1 MDIQGQNLNSHPK
14 GLSILFFTETWE
26 RFSFYGMR
34 ALLVLFLTK
43 VFHFSDP
50 NANRIYGIY
59 TGLVYLTPLA
69 GGYLADR
76 YLGFKKSI
84 LLGTTLMMFGHLSL
98 SFETKPFFLLGLT
111 LLIIGVGFFKP
122 NISTVVGRIYEEDK
136 KTHMKDSGF
145 TIFYMG
151 INLGGFLGPLF
162 CGYFSESF
170 GWGYGFGVAA
180 FGVLFG
186 ILIFLFGQK
195 RFSDRIFEPGKKN
208 RIDKGNRNSPPL
220 TKEEKRRVII
230 ILIFTVFAIIFWA
243 VFEQIGSSMNLFIDR
258 HVDRNWFGYDIPTP
272 FFQSLN
278 PLLILS
284 LAPAIASFWTAL
296 SKRGW
301 KPDTSTSFVCGF
313 FILGSGFLILTL
325 ATIDFRIGHKISAV
339 WLFLMVLCITIGE
352 LFTSPGGLSL
362 VTKLAPNHLGG
373 FMMGVWFLSSFF
385 GNILAGELAG
395 LMKTDN
401 FSTFFGM
408 FAGFAFAG
416 GGALYLVQKRLRVWM
431 RGLDF

>member
-1 MDIQGQNLNSHPK
+1 MDLQSQNLNSHPK
-14 GLSILFFTETWE
+14 GLPVLFFTETWE

-50 NANRIYGIY
+50 DANRIYGIY
-59 TGLVYLTPLA
+59 TGLVYLTPLV

-84 LLGTTLMMFGHLSL
+84 FLGATLMMFGHGSL
-98 SFETKPFFLLGLT
+98 AFETKPFFLLGLA
-111 LLIIGVGFFKP
+111 LLIIGIGFFKP
-122 NISTVVGRIYEEDK
+122 NISTVMGRIYEEDN

-162 CGYFSESF
+162 CGYFSKSF

-186 ILIFLFGQK
+186 ILIFFFGQK
-195 RFSDRIFEPGKKN
+195 RFSDRVFEPGKKLHT
-208 RIDKGNRNSPPL
+208 DEGNGQSPW
-220 TKEEKRRVII
+220 TREEKQRVVI
-230 ILIFTVFAIIFWA
+230 ILIFTAFAIVFWA
-243 VFEQIGSSMNLFIDR
+243 VFEQIGSSMNLFVDR

-278 PLLILS
+278 PLLILT
-284 LAPAIASFWTAL
+284 LTPLIASFWTAL
-296 SKRGW
+296 SKRNR
-301 KPDTSTSFVCGF
+301 KPDTSLRFVCGF

-325 ATIDFRIGHKISAV
+325 GTLDFRLERKISAI
-339 WLFLMVLCITIGE
+339 WLVLTVACITVGE
-352 LFTSPGGLSL
+352 LFTSPGGLAL
-362 VTKLAPNHLGG
+362 VTKLAPKRLGG

-395 LMKTDN
+395 LMKTDG
-401 FSTFFGM
+401 FPTFFGM
-408 FAGFAFAG
+408 FAGLAFAG
-416 GGALYLVQKRLRVWM
+416 GGALYFVQKKFRTWIRDS
-431 RGLDF
+431 DF

>member
-1 MDIQGQNLNSHPK
+1 MDLQSQNLNSHPK
-14 GLSILFFTETWE
+14 GLPVLFFTETWE

-50 NANRIYGIY
+50 DANRIYGIY

-98 SFETKPFFLLGLT
+98 AFETKPFFFCGLA

-122 NISTVVGRIYEEDK
+122 NISTVVGRIYEEENK
-136 KTHMKDSGF
+136 AHMKDSGF

-186 ILIFLFGQK
+186 ILIFLLGQK
-195 RFSDRIFEPGKKN
+195 RFSDRVFKPDKK
-208 RIDKGNRNSPPL
+208 RIDEGSRHFPL
-220 TKEEKRRVII
+220 TKEEKRRVVI
-230 ILIFTVFAIIFWA
+230 ILIFTAFAIIFWA

-278 PLLILS
+278 PLLILI
-284 LAPAIASFWTAL
+284 LAPLVAFFWTAL

-301 KPDTSTSFVCGF
+301 KPDTSIRFVYGF
-313 FILGSGFLILTL
+313 FILGLGFLILTL
-325 ATIDFRIGHKISAV
+325 TTLDFRLGHRISAI
-339 WLFLMVLCITIGE
+339 WLVLTVVCITVGE
-352 LFTSPGGLSL
+352 LFTSPGGLAL
-362 VTKLAPNHLGG
+362 ITKLAPSHLGG

-395 LMKTDN
+395 LMKTDS
-401 FSTFFGM
+401 FPAFFGM

-416 GGALYLVQKRLRVWM
+416 GSALYLVRKRFRVWM
-431 RGLDF
+431 HGVDF

>member
-1 MDIQGQNLNSHPK
+1 MDLQSKSVNSHPK
-14 GLSILFFTETWE
+14 GLPVLFFTETWE

-43 VFHFSDP
+43 VFHYSDP
-50 NANRIYGIY
+50 EANRVYGIY
-59 TGLVYLTPLA
+59 TGLVYLTPLI

-76 YLGFKKSI
+76 YLGFRRSI
-84 LLGTTLMMFGHLSL
+84 FLGTTLMMFGHLSL
-98 SFETKPFFLLGLT
+98 AFETKPFFLLGLA

-122 NISTVVGRIYEEDK
+122 NISTVVGRIYEEDN

-195 RFSDRIFEPGKKN
+195 RFSDRVFEPGKKN
-208 RIDKGNRNSPPL
+208 RIEEGQRHSPL
-220 TKEEKRRVII
+220 TREEKQRLAV
-230 ILIFTVFAIIFWA
+230 ILIFTTFAIIFWA

-278 PLLILS
+278 PLLILVF
-284 LAPAIASFWTAL
+284 APLIASFWTVLA
-296 SKRGW
+296 RRNW
-301 KPDTSTSFVCGF
+301 KPDTSTRFAYGF
-313 FILGSGFLILTL
+313 FILGFGFLILTL
-325 ATIDFRIGHKISAV
+325 VTLDFRVGHKISAI

-352 LFTSPGGLSL
+352 LFTSPGGLAL
-362 VTKLAPNHLGG
+362 VTKLAPSHLGG

-395 LMKTDN
+395 LMRTDS
-401 FSTFFGM
+401 FPTFFGM
-408 FAGFAFAG
+408 FAGLAFSG
-416 GGALYLVQKRLRVWM
+416 GLILYLARKKFQVWM
-431 RGLDF
+431 HGGDQ

>member
-1 MDIQGQNLNSHPK
+1 MDLQSKSVNSHPK
-14 GLSILFFTETWE
+14 ALPVLFLTETWE

-43 VFHFSDP
+43 VFHYSDP
-50 NANRIYGIY
+50 EANRVYGIY
-59 TGLVYLTPLA
+59 TGLVYLTPLI

-76 YLGFKKSI
+76 YLGFRKSI
-84 LLGTTLMMFGHLSL
+84 FLGTTLMMFGHLCL
-98 SFETKPFFLLGLT
+98 AFETKPFFLFGLA
-111 LLIIGVGFFKP
+111 LLIVGVGFFKP
-122 NISTVVGRIYEEDK
+122 NISTVVGRIYEEEN

-162 CGYFSESF
+162 CGYFSKSF

-195 RFSDRIFEPGKKN
+195 RFSDRVFEPGKKN
-208 RIDKGNRNSPPL
+208 HIEEGRRHSPL
-220 TKEEKRRVII
+220 TREEKQRLTV
-230 ILIFTVFAIIFWA
+230 ILIFTAFAIIFWA

-278 PLLILS
+278 PLLILI
-284 LAPAIASFWTAL
+284 LAPVIASFWTVLA
-296 SKRGW
+296 KKNW
-301 KPDTSTSFVCGF
+301 KPDTSTRFAYGF
-313 FILGSGFLILTL
+313 FILGFGFLILTL
-325 ATIDFRIGHKISAV
+325 VTLDFRIGHKISAI
-339 WLFLMVLCITIGE
+339 WLFLMVLCITVGE
-352 LFTSPGGLSL
+352 LFTSPGGLAL
-362 VTKLAPNHLGG
+362 VTKLAPSHLGG

-395 LMKTDN
+395 LMRTDS
-401 FSTFFGM
+401 FPTFFGM
-408 FAGFAFAG
+408 FTCLAFSG
-416 GGALYLVQKRLRVWM
+416 GLILYLARKKFQIWM
-431 RGLDF
+431 HGGDQ